1 MEKLENNLKTKKNTT
16 NASSSLKDGTVSSEI
31 QKNTEKISGELLQ
44 PPKRK
49 NNNSK
54 KKNKPKKIKK
64 NIENNLPKN
73 NSKKTSQDSS
83 KKNNSKENS
92 EDNSKKISSKSAAN
106 ETSSEFNAILEN
118 AEKLIKNNS
127 EKNVEINIEKTTE
140 NSPGKIEKNNSLKND
155 ENKLRK
161 NNLQKNNKNKSKK
174 DNLKN
179 VENQINNEPYKA
191 IKSNE
196 KSIKKSSNNSKD
208 RIKKNNSEKNSTQIV
223 SSKHKKINK
232 KLIIIS
238 LFIFLLI
245 ILLFFSTIF
254 ALRASGSDKIISGI
268 SVNGIDLSGLTKT
281 EAEKKLS
288 TELSANLIDKIIV
301 TRGDYSKTIDT
312 HSLGAVYS
320 IESSVDQAYSIGRNE
335 SNIFSN
341 NFRIINTHINKLNIN
356 PNITYNSDLL
366 IEKINEI
373 NNELP
378 DRVVNS
384 SYEIKD
390 NSLIIANSTNG
401 YRIQNEKFKDQ
412 IQSALSNKTATF
424 EIPVEE
430 YEADEVNIDAI
441 YEKIHKEP
449 KDASF
454 KTNPYEIIKEEEG
467 LDFAI
472 SLEDAR
478 KLVSQ
483 EQELY
488 TIPLKKLTPK
498 VTVKT
503 LPLEAFPDK
512 LATYSTTYASS
523 NYNRSTNISLASK
536 SINGYVLMPGESFS
550 YNTIVGQRTPAR
562 GYKEAGV
569 YVNGEVSTDYGGGI
583 CQVSSTLYNSVLLT
597 NLEIVQRTN
606 HTFEPSYVPAGQDA
620 TVSWKSPDFIFK
632 NNRNYPIKIVASAG
646 GGKIQV
652 DIIGLKTNDDYVV
665 KIQSSKTGTIP
676 FSTEYKDDNSLPAGT
691 TKVIQYGSNG
701 CKSQTYK
708 VLYKD
713 GNEVSR
719 TLLSSDTYKPHNQ
732 VIVRGTKVE
741 PAPQPSQP
749 AETQTPEP
757 SNSPTEN
764 GSGVTIT
771 TDISQ

>member
-1 MEKLENNLKTKKNTT
+1 MEKLESNLKTEQ
-16 NASSSLKDGTVSSEI
+16 NASNESGNLKHENISSEI
-31 QKNTEKISGELLQ
+31 QKKSKDFIQS
-44 PPKRK
+44 KAR

-54 KKNKPKKIKK
+54 KKDNVKNIKK
-64 NIENNLPKN
+64 NMQNNLQKN
-73 NSKKTSQDSS
+73 NSKKINQDNS
-83 KKNNSKENS
+83 KKNNSKEGSQN
-92 EDNSKKISSKSAAN
+92 NLQKSSIENTSN
-106 ETSSEFNAILEN
+106 EATRELDIVLEN
-118 AEKLIKNNS
+118 AEKIIEENNIEKKVEINIEKNTENNFKKNTDNKLRKNDSQKSDGNNSKNNIEKNVKNNS
-127 EKNVEINIEKTTE
+127 EKNN
-140 NSPGKIEKNNSLKND
+140 
-155 ENKLRK
+155 
-161 NNLQKNNKNKSKK
+161 
-174 DNLKN
+174 
-179 VENQINNEPYKA
+179 
-191 IKSNE
+191 
-196 KSIKKSSNNSKD
+196 
-208 RIKKNNSEKNSTQIV
+208 TQIV
-223 SSKHKKINK
+223 SSKSKKM
-232 KLIIIS
+232 IIIL
-238 LFIFLLI
+238 LFVFLLI

-254 ALRASGSDKIISGI
+254 ALTTSGSDKIISGI
-268 SVNGIDLSGLTKT
+268 SVNGVDLSGLTKA
-281 EAEKKLS
+281 EAEKKLND
-288 TELSANLIDKIIV
+288 ELSSNLIDKIIV
-301 TRGDYSKTIDT
+301 THGDYSKTIET
-312 HSLGAVYS
+312 QSFGAVYS
-320 IESSVDQAYSIGRNE
+320 IKNSIDQAYNIGRLE
-335 SNIFSN
+335 DNIFCN
-341 NFRIINTHINKLNIN
+341 NFNIIKTYINKVNLN
-356 PNITYNSDLL
+356 PSVTYNSDLL

-390 NSLIIANSTNG
+390 NTLIIANSTSG

-412 IQSALSNKTATF
+412 IQSALLNKTETF

-449 KDASF
+449 TDATF
-454 KTNPYEIIKEEEG
+454 KNNPYEIIKEEDG

-483 EQELY
+483 EQESY

-503 LPLEAFPDK
+503 LPSEAFPDT

-523 NYNRSTNISLASK
+523 NYNRSTNIALASK

-583 CQVSSTLYNSVLLT
+583 CQVSSTLYNSVLLA
-597 NLEIVQRTN
+597 NLEVVQRTN

-646 GGKIQV
+646 NGRIQV
-652 DIIGLKTNDDYVV
+652 DIIGLKSSDDYVV

-676 FSTEYKDDNSLPAGT
+676 FSTEYKDDSNLPAGT
-691 TKVIQYGSNG
+691 TKVTQYGSNG

-708 VLYKD
+708 ILYKD
-713 GNEVSR
+713 GKEVSR

-732 VIVRGTKVE
+732 VIVRGTKAVSTPE
-741 PAPQPSQP
+741 PQPSQP
-749 AETQTPEP
+749 ADTQTPEP
-757 SNSPTEN
+757 SESPAEN
-764 GSGVTIT
+764 DSSVTIT
-771 TDISQ
+771 TDIPQ